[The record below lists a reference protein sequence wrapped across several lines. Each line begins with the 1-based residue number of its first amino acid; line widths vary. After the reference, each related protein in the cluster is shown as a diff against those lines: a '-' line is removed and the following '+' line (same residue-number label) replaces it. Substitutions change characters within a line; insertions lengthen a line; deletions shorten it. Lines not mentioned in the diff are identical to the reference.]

1 MLPVR
6 VISRFIVPRMLTT
19 YEVRWFNSGNIPENI
34 ESWFK
39 HGCLLSPTKLPEK
52 REDVYLYTPK
62 CNYLGIKLRE
72 GGLEIKWRYV
82 EKTAMQFGSSV
93 EGNIEKWKKWRCLDS
108 SEESFSLQQIGDNP
122 VWVKVGK
129 VRSSQLYEIVEK
141 KPQAVSNDANV
152 DNGCSLELT
161 NVEINGNKWWSI
173 ALEAFGE
180 DTNLKDNLQATA
192 DFVFSNY
199 DSLPLQAENSYS
211 YPSLLELA
219 VYLSTIY

>member
-1 MLPVR
+1 MLPKR
-6 VISRFIVPRMLTT
+6 VIYRFIVPRMLTT

-39 HGCLLSPTKLPEK
+39 HSCLLSPTKVPEK
-52 REDVYLYTPK
+52 REDVYLYTPR
-62 CNYLGIKLRE
+62 CDYLGIKLRQ
-72 GGLEIKWRYV
+72 GGLEIKWRDRNINRMEFNSLV
-82 EKTAMQFGSSV
+82 K
-93 EGNIEKWKKWRCLDS
+93 GNVEKWKKWRCSDS

-129 VRSSQLYEIVEK
+129 VRYSQLYQVVEK
-141 KPQAVSNDANV
+141 KPQAVCDDAGV

-180 DTNLKDNLQATA
+180 DGNLKNNLHVTA
-192 DFVFSNY
+192 ELVFSHY
-199 DSLPLQAENSYS
+199 DSFSLQAENSYG

-219 VYLSTIY
+219 CR